1 MVKAAAPSPKKVQSK
16 SSSKLTQVQH
26 DALLTGGA
34 FTILGGLL
42 ISLSSLLPWIDMQ
55 GSFVYTL
62 GLLDIDILYITA
74 LCVPILGALLMVFS
88 AISLIHV
95 YRPSKG
101 RRKAP
106 LMQVV
111 VAIGVSMLIILVI
124 LLLQKEYQGQD
135 VKYGIGA
142 FLNVIGAI
150 LVMSGSLMNTTI
162 SQKGAKPA
170 SGFQGLTQRS
180 MRPIGQKEWKPPETS
195 VKLPRCPSC
204 QEEMQPGWKA
214 CPSCGYA
221 LISEDRNE
229 WDQL

>member
-1 MVKAAAPSPKKVQSK
+1 MVKAADISPKKVQSK
-16 SSSKLTQVQH
+16 PSSKLTQVQH
-26 DALLTGGA
+26 DALFTGGA

-42 ISLSSLLPWIDMQ
+42 IALSAMLPWIDMQ
-55 GSFVYTL
+55 GSPVFML
-62 GLLDIDILYITA
+62 DLLDIDILYITA
-74 LCVPILGALLMVFS
+74 LCVPVLGALLMVFS
-88 AISLIHV
+88 IISLIYF

-101 RRKAP
+101 RSKVL
-106 LMQVV
+106 LMQVMAA
-111 VAIGVSMLIILVI
+111 VAVSLLIILVI

-135 VKYGIGA
+135 VKYGTGA

-150 LVMSGSLMNTTI
+150 LVMSGSVISTTV
-162 SQKGAKPA
+162 SQKTVKPS

-204 QEEMQPGWKA
+204 NEEMQPGWKA

-221 LISEDRNE
+221 LISENGNE